1 MWVSFAGGSAINLT
15 LNGGAGAHIID
26 WDQSH
31 RSFEMIK
38 FMLSLN
44 LATLMSMSMSMSI
57 VVLLMTYLVAS
68 ADSAVLII
76 NTIAGV
82 SDESPKG
89 WFHIIIWGIILTVVI
104 ADLLLTKSYGLGAI
118 NTVIIIEALPFSV
131 VMALMGIALIKAL
144 VRNGMRNAA
153 QAKTP
158 TKAAE

>member
-15 LNGGAGAHIID
+15 LNGGAGAHIIG

-38 FMLSLN
+38 FMLSPT
-44 LATLMSMSMSMSI
+44 LATLMSMSMSI

-144 VRNGMRNAA
+144 VRDGLHNPA
-153 QAKTP
+153 QAATS
-158 TKAAE
+158 AETAE

>member
-1 MWVSFAGGSAINLT
+1 MWVAFAGGSAINLT
-15 LNGGAGAHIID
+15 LNGGAGAHIIG

-38 FMLSLN
+38 FMLSPT
-44 LATLMSMSMSMSI
+44 LATLMSMSMSI

-82 SDESPKG
+82 GDESPKG
-89 WFHIIIWGIILTVVI
+89 WFLIIIWGIILTVVI

>member
-15 LNGGAGAHIID
+15 LNGGAGAHIIG

-38 FMLSLN
+38 FMLSPT
-44 LATLMSMSMSMSI
+44 LATLMSMSI

-68 ADSAVLII
+68 AVSAVLII

-131 VMALMGIALIKAL
+131 VMALMGNALIKAL

-153 QAKTP
+153 LAKTP

>member
-15 LNGGAGAHIID
+15 LNGGAGAHIIG

-38 FMLSLN
+38 FMLSPT
-44 LATLMSMSMSMSI
+44 LATLMSMSMSI

-153 QAKTP
+153 LAKTP

>member
-1 MWVSFAGGSAINLT
+1 MWVAFAGGSAINLT
-15 LNGGAGAHIID
+15 LNGGAGAHIIG
-26 WDQSH
+26 WYQSH

-38 FMLSLN
+38 FMLSPT
-44 LATLMSMSMSMSI
+44 LATLMSMSMSI

-153 QAKTP
+153 LAKTP

>member
-1 MWVSFAGGSAINLT
+1 MWVAFAGGSAINLT
-15 LNGGAGAHIID
+15 LNGGAGAQITGS
-26 WDQSH
+26 DQSH

-38 FMLSLN
+38 FMLSPT
-44 LATLMSMSMSMSI
+44 LATLMSMSI

-82 SDESPKG
+82 GDESPKG

>member
-44 LATLMSMSMSMSI
+44 LATLMSMSI

-82 SDESPKG
+82 GDEIPKG

-153 QAKTP
+153 LAKPP

>member
-15 LNGGAGAHIID
+15 LNGGAGAHIIG

-38 FMLSLN
+38 FMLSPT
-44 LATLMSMSMSMSI
+44 LATLMSMSI

-68 ADSAVLII
+68 AVSAVLII

-153 QAKTP
+153 LAKLP

>member
-15 LNGGAGAHIID
+15 LNGGAGAHIIG

-38 FMLSLN
+38 FMLSPT
-44 LATLMSMSMSMSI
+44 LATLMSMSMSI

-68 ADSAVLII
+68 AVSAVLII

-153 QAKTP
+153 LAKLP

>member
-1 MWVSFAGGSAINLT
+1 MWVAFAGGSAINLT
-15 LNGGAGAHIID
+15 LNGGAGAQITGS
-26 WDQSH
+26 DQSH

-38 FMLSLN
+38 FMLSPT
-44 LATLMSMSMSMSI
+44 LATLMSMSI

-68 ADSAVLII
+68 ADSAVLIF

-82 SDESPKG
+82 GDESPKG

-104 ADLLLTKSYGLGAI
+104 ADLLLTKSYGLAAI
-118 NTVIIIEALPFSV
+118 NTVIIIGALPFSV
-131 VMALMGIALIKAL
+131 VMALIGIALIKAL

-158 TKAAE
+158 AKAAE

>member
-15 LNGGAGAHIID
+15 LNGGAGAHIIG

-38 FMLSLN
+38 FMLSPT
-44 LATLMSMSMSMSI
+44 LATLMSMSI

-68 ADSAVLII
+68 ADSAVLIF

-82 SDESPKG
+82 GDESPKG

-144 VRNGMRNAA
+144 V
-153 QAKTP
+153 
-158 TKAAE
+158 